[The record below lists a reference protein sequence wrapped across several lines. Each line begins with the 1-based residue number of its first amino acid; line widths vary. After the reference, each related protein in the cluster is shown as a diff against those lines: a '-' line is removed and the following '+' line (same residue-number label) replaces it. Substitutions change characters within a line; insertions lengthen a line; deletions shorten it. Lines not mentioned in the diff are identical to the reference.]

1 MKEKFINFLRVY
13 THYPR
18 RILDKMLFH
27 LLLNKSNKW
36 ELLRPY
42 REKGILIVCNGPSL
56 NKTPLDSIDKVSIG
70 MNKINL
76 IYEKTAWRPE
86 IIVCTNGLVLKQNK
100 DYFNQTKSLLL
111 VPTKAYYF
119 GIKNRD
125 NVFFLNLKDEF
136 KMNTDIESQISA
148 GCTVTFLALQI
159 AAYLKPTDVNIV
171 GLDHSFNFNK
181 DKEVYKMEG
190 DDENHF
196 SKDYFKGQYWGI
208 PDLDQSEKLYQL
220 SREYFDAQQVPILD
234 YTIDG
239 KLQIFEK
246 RDIDELT
253 TVSQTSQ

>member
-1 MKEKFINFLRVY
+1 MKEKLLNFLRVY

-18 RILDKMLFH
+18 SIIDRILYNAFLSRKNKWD
-27 LLLNKSNKW
+27 LLTPYFNKSI
-36 ELLRPY
+36 LL
-42 REKGILIVCNGPSL
+42 VCNGPSL
-56 NKTPLDSIDKVSIG
+56 NKTPLNAIDKVSIG

-76 IYEKTAWRPE
+76 IYEKTSWRPE

-100 DYFNQTKSLLL
+100 EFFNTTDSMLL
-111 VPTKAYYF
+111 VPVKAYYL
-119 GIKNRD
+119 GVKKRD

-136 KMNTDIESQISA
+136 KVNKDIEKKISS

-159 AAYLKPTDVNIV
+159 AAYLEPRDVNIV

-196 SKDYFKGQYWGI
+196 SKDYFKGQFWGI
-208 PDLDQSEKLYQL
+208 PDLDTSEKLYQL
-220 SREYFDAQQVPILD
+220 SKEYFEANNVPITD

-239 KLQIFEK
+239 KLQIFNK
-246 RDIDELT
+246 RDIAEIT
-253 TVSQTSQ
+253 TVSQTS

>member
-1 MKEKFINFLRVY
+1 MKEKFLNFLRVY

-18 RILDKMLFH
+18 SIIDKILFSLYLKRKNKWHLFKPYF
-27 LLLNKSNKW
+27 NKSM
-36 ELLRPY
+36 LL
-42 REKGILIVCNGPSL
+42 VCNGPSL
-56 NKTPLDSIDKVSIG
+56 NKTPLDKIDKVAIG

-76 IYEKTAWRPE
+76 IYEKTSWRPE

-100 DYFNQTKSLLL
+100 DFFNETDSLLL
-111 VPTKAYYF
+111 VPVKAYYL
-119 GIKNRD
+119 GVKKRD

-136 KMNTDIESQISA
+136 KVNSDIETKISA

-196 SKDYFKGQYWGI
+196 SKDYFKGQFWGI
-208 PDLDQSEKLYQL
+208 PDLDMSEKLYQL
-220 SREYFDAQQVPILD
+220 SKEYFEAKQIPITD
-234 YTIDG
+234 YTIEG
-239 KLQIFEK
+239 KLQVFKKGPISE
-246 RDIDELT
+246 I
-253 TVSQTSQ
+253 VSERA

>member
-1 MKEKFINFLRVY
+1 MNEKLINFLRVY

-18 RILDKMLFH
+18 QILDRMLFH

-36 ELLRPY
+36 ELLRQY
-42 REKGILIVCNGPSL
+42 CNKGILIVCNGPSL
-56 NKTPLDSIDKVSIG
+56 NKTPLDKIEKVSIG

-76 IYEKTAWRPE
+76 IYEKTTWRPE

-100 DYFNQTKSLLL
+100 DYFNKTKSLLL

-119 GIKNRD
+119 GIKNRE
-125 NVFFLNLKDEF
+125 NVFFLNLKNEF
-136 KMNTDIESQISA
+136 KMNANIESQISA

-181 DKEVYKMEG
+181 DKEVYKIEG

-196 SKDYFKGQYWGI
+196 SKDYFKGQFWGI
-208 PDLDQSEKLYQL
+208 PDLDQSENLYQL
-220 SREYFDAQQVPILD
+220 SKDYFDAQKVPILD

-246 RDIDELT
+246 RNIDELT
-253 TVSQTSQ
+253 AVSKTS